1 MKSEMMSRGN
11 FLYLGLPNFI
21 CMKKVVLFSLLAVVV
36 TAFQFCH
43 SSKKAQGSATV
54 AKVSYA
60 SNVQPIIQ
68 GNCSPCHIAGQ
79 GRAKALNSYDAAK
92 TNIDDILSRVKRN
105 PEDKG
110 FMPMR
115 HPKLSGETI
124 AVLENWKASGL
135 AE

>member
-1 MKSEMMSRGN
+1 
-11 FLYLGLPNFI
+11 
-21 CMKKVVLFSLLAVVV
+21 MKKVVLFCSFAVVV

-43 SSKKAQGSATV
+43 STKQAQASV

-68 GNCSPCHIAGQ
+68 NNCSPCHIAGQ
-79 GRAKALNSYDAAK
+79 GRAKALNNYDAAK
-92 TNIDDILSRVKRN
+92 ANIDEMLSRVKRN

-115 HPKLSGETI
+115 HPKLADSTI
-124 AVLENWKASGL
+124 AVLENWKESGL

>member
-1 MKSEMMSRGN
+1 
-11 FLYLGLPNFI
+11 
-21 CMKKVVLFSLLAVVV
+21 MKKVVLFSLLALTV

-43 SSKKAQGSATV
+43 SSKKAQNSV

-68 GNCSPCHIAGQ
+68 ANCSPCHIAGQ
-79 GRAKALNSYDAAK
+79 GRAKSLNSYDAAK
-92 TNIDDILSRVKRN
+92 TNIDDMLTRVKKN
-105 PEDKG
+105 PDEKG

-115 HPKLSGETI
+115 HPKLSDETI